1 MPQVIQ
7 NAEGFTPELANRVL
21 DLPDIADIKLEPLGE
36 GVGLMSA
43 VSRAQV
49 IYADGTQQSLIV
61 KYVAQTENAAI
72 SKGLNFY
79 KNEVNFYRHL
89 SDACPVRAPKCLFAD
104 LDPATQDFLIVL
116 EDLSEAT
123 PGNQI
128 EGASRAEMSRAFEKA
143 GDMHGRFW
151 GKTSAWMAPHNDPE
165 KNLFRRDSIYKP
177 GIQPTLE
184 LFPSYF
190 TGTLESTVVAIG
202 DRFVEFFERAMS
214 GPQTFIHGDFRTD
227 NMLFEGS
234 GAEVDLIAVDW
245 QNSGSGRGAHDLAYF
260 SSQSCGHQLR
270 GQPELEELKL
280 YHERL
285 KDAGVE
291 HYSFDECVDDYRYN
305 LLVTMITPIA
315 VCGTLDQ
322 GNERGLELGR
332 TMLERSLAALQSMD
346 CETLVQR

>member
-1 MPQVIQ
+1 MAQVIH
-7 NAEGFTPELANRVL
+7 NAEGFTPALANQVL
-21 DLPDIADIKLEPLGE
+21 DLPEIVDVSLKPLGE

-43 VSRAQV
+43 VSRAHLTF
-49 IYADGTQQSLIV
+49 ADGGEQSLIV

-79 KNEVNFYRHL
+79 KNEVNFYQHL
-89 SDACPVRAPKCLFAD
+89 AADCPVRSPRCLFAD
-104 LDPATQDFLIVL
+104 IDPDTQDFLIVL
-116 EDLSEAT
+116 EDLSEAA

-143 GDMHGRFW
+143 GEMHGQYW
-151 GKTSAWMAPHNDPE
+151 GQTSPWMAPHNDPE
-165 KNLFRRDSIYKP
+165 KNLFRRDAIYKP
-177 GIQPTLE
+177 GIQPTLD

-190 TGTLESTVVAIG
+190 TGTLESTIVMIG

-227 NMLFEGS
+227 NMLFETEGS
-234 GAEVDLIAVDW
+234 NVELIAVDW

-260 SSQSCGHQLR
+260 SSQSCGHELR
-270 GQPELEELKL
+270 GQPELDELGV
-280 YHERL
+280 YHQRL
-285 KDAGVE
+285 IDAGVKD
-291 HYSFDECVDDYRYN
+291 YSFDECVDDYRYN

-346 CETLVQR
+346 CEVLVRG